1 MKALSTRRGH
11 LKITEHRSHVCRH
24 RYHQL
29 LDWFNPGG
37 GGAGQGWPHTA
48 QASLAILIRTFLEF
62 LMTMSKLNNIWNV
75 CTHFQTWTIYFH
87 GVHIKKNRLQG
98 QTPHL
103 LFEMTMKQEDGGAAP
118 GAGLANLLYNFTAT
132 LNCYAGNCQRN
143 IFKLLLEWKTVDDIQ
158 SNIKVRVIWGERY
171 PLCGDRDQ
179 KLQFFL
185 PLPSTAL
192 HLTCGQWGLQGS
204 SIYPYCDECKYSEL
218 LGV

>member
-1 MKALSTRRGH
+1 
-11 LKITEHRSHVCRH
+11 
-24 RYHQL
+24 
-29 LDWFNPGG
+29 
-37 GGAGQGWPHTA
+37 
-48 QASLAILIRTFLEF
+48 
-62 LMTMSKLNNIWNV
+62 MSKQNNIWNV

-158 SNIKVRVIWGERY
+158 SNIKVRVICGEISIVWR
-171 PLCGDRDQ
+171 PWPEAAVLS
-179 KLQFFL
+179 
-185 PLPSTAL
+185 STAQHHAASYMWPVGRAGFFNL
-192 HLTCGQWGLQGS
+192 SLLWRMQIFGVVGCLNELSPYWKSDKILQETQYQCPNWGTLFGRHPGVMAANIHNYQIIRLTRFPADNKLA
-204 SIYPYCDECKYSEL
+204 IIN
-218 LGV
+218 